1 MAKENE
7 PSRMIESFGKDK
19 RMYFQ
24 IPDQYKSSVLTLA
37 KLEYEKERTSEKFEY
52 NAHKDDKWYASMRNR
67 IISDNCNQIAA
78 THNDEQLAELNR
90 TNDERLK
97 ELRKLE
103 PSKTNSLKY
112 TLVHKG
118 PSR

>member
-1 MAKENE
+1 MTQENN
-7 PSRMIESFGKDK
+7 RCQVIESFTKDK

-24 IPDQYKSSVLTLA
+24 LHDKYKSSVLTLA

-52 NAHKDDKWYASMRNR
+52 NAYKDDKWYTTMRNR

-78 THNDEQLAELNR
+78 TYNDKHLDELNR

-103 PSKTNSLKY
+103 PSRTSSIKY
-112 TLVHKG
+112 ANVYRG
-118 PSR
+118 ANR